1 MGAEGGSGRGRE
13 TVGGGREQREGERD
27 RGSEHLSTVWKEN
40 IHLRVPFLDGDV
52 EEVDKPGERVLVHGV
67 NVGQVRDGEEEDRA
81 VGSHWL
87 IPCTR
92 LLYLALCLLSNLR
105 GGRRQSHVL
114 SVSERSHFSPPPPP
128 SSLTSPSSFSSSPF
142 ILHLFT
148 PHIPSASWR
157 SHWRELLKS
166 LGSVWRSRPPGC
178 SPPRTRGSPESCL
191 QSPSAV
197 SCSLRSALSEHYAPP
212 PTQACVCEGMRGE
225 GVKGEGVNG
234 EGVQVRV

>member
-1 MGAEGGSGRGRE
+1 MVRQVAQTTLKVLGLGAGECVGRGREAVGGGRAAEGGSGRGRE

-52 EEVDKPGERVLVHGV
+52 EEVDEPGERVLVHGV

-92 LLYLALCLLSNLR
+92 LLYLALCLLSNLC

-114 SVSERSHFSPPPPP
+114 SVFERSHFLHSPPPASLPLPP
-128 SSLTSPSSFSSSPF
+128 SLPLPSPLTPSLLTY
-142 ILHLFT
+142 LLF
-148 PHIPSASWR
+148 
-157 SHWRELLKS
+157 
-166 LGSVWRSRPPGC
+166 LGD
-178 SPPRTRGSPESCL
+178 L
-191 QSPSAV
+191 I
-197 SCSLRSALSEHYAPP
+197 
-212 PTQACVCEGMRGE
+212 GE
-225 GVKGEGVNG
+225 NF
-234 EGVQVRV
+234 